1 MSSNVA
7 VVGVAHVWPL
17 MLEGGVIGQEEKE
30 LLYRPL
36 ILYLAARNNLI
47 DWKKKTTLPISCKFS
62 DAPSIIG
69 SVETIQRRFRI
80 QRTFQPHPHLIQHHR
95 NG

>member
-1 MSSNVA
+1 MSGNVA

-36 ILYLAARNNLI
+36 ILYLAVRKNLI
-47 DWKKKTTLPISCKFS
+47 DWKKKNITHFM
-62 DAPSIIG
+62 
-69 SVETIQRRFRI
+69 
-80 QRTFQPHPHLIQHHR
+80 
-95 NG
+95 